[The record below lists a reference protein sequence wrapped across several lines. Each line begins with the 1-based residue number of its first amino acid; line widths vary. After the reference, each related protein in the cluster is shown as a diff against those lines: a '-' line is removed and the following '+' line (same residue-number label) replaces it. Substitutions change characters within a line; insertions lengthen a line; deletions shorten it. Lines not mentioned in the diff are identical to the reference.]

1 MNSLEKWRKVKVYNT
16 EGYVADTEYYRVFRD
31 EEWPE
36 PEDYTAEE
44 IQADAENQDLSLPR
58 DQEDSKEHEQSL
70 PLTTRLVY
78 TSENVDAAELSAD
91 DCGDC
96 DCERRKEG
104 LKTTDCHINSPGV
117 LPQINMTQVS

>member
-1 MNSLEKWRKVKVYNT
+1 MKVYNT

-31 EEWPE
+31 KEWPE

-44 IQADAENQDLSLPR
+44 IQADAENQDLSLPS

-96 DCERRKEG
+96 DYERRKEGG